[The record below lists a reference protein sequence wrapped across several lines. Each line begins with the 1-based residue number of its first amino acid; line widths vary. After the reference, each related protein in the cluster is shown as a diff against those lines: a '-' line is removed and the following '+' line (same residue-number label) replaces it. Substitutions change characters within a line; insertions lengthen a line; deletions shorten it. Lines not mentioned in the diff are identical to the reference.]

1 MLFLYCALAEK
12 YFHEIIQFSKYILF
26 FIDNLALKKSAFQQH
41 PYRGLSQDLVDANN
55 AVDGLKSNL
64 SVWGGQCTL
73 KLSDNL
79 QTTATWWVNLA
90 SIVSI
95 HHITIYYMTGNEA
108 WGMSIR

>member
-41 PYRGLSQDLVDANN
+41 PYRGLSQYLVDANN
-55 AVDGLKSNL
+55 AIDGLKSNL
-64 SVWGGQCTL
+64 SVWGGQCT
-73 KLSDNL
+73 LSDNL